1 MKSINMEKTT
11 IGSSNIESSRLIYGC
26 MRIAGD
32 NTTADRNKGR
42 KAIMAALDAGYTHF
56 DHADI
61 YGSGNS
67 ESLFGELLAEQ
78 PSMRDNVILT
88 SKAGIRPKLNEPNAY
103 APTRY
108 DFRQKYLLDSVEGSL
123 KRLNTD
129 YLDLFLLHR
138 PDYLFDANEVAETFA
153 LLKASGKVKHFG
165 VSNFKPSQVELLKS
179 AMSMPLLVNQVEIN
193 IHNIDTL
200 LDGTLDQCQQHDIT
214 PIAWCPLG
222 GVAYSAWGNTF
233 SAADEQRI
241 ASELAQQ
248 SEKYSC
254 APWQVILAWL
264 LKHPSNICPI
274 IGSTT
279 PERIVAAKQSLTI
292 EYTREDWY
300 RLLEARNG
308 QAVP

>member
-1 MKSINMEKTT
+1 MKHSKLGKST
-11 IGSSNIESSRLIYGC
+11 IESSRFIYGC

-32 NTTADRNKGR
+32 YSTSDRSKGKR
-42 KAIMAALDAGYTHF
+42 AIMTALDAGYNHF

-61 YGSGNS
+61 YGGGAS
-67 ESLFGELLAEQ
+67 ESIFGELLAEQ
-78 PSMRDNVILT
+78 PHLREQMIIT
-88 SKAGIRPKLNEPNAY
+88 SKAGIRPKNNDDSY

-108 DFRQKYLLDSVEGSL
+108 DFNQKYLLASVEGSL

-129 YLDLFLLHR
+129 HLDLFLLHR

-165 VSNFKPSQVELLKS
+165 VSNFKPSQLALLKS

-200 LDGTLDQCQQHDIT
+200 FDGTLDQCQQHDIT

-233 SAADEQRI
+233 SVEDEQRI
-241 ASELAQQ
+241 ESELNNQ
-248 SEKYSC
+248 SKRYGC

-264 LKHPSNICPI
+264 LKHPANICPI

-279 PERIVAAKQSLTI
+279 PERIVAAKQALAIDYS
-292 EYTREDWY
+292 REDWY